1 MFVNKKL
8 LVKNINSI
16 FAIELNHYLYAYL
29 AQYITSSI

>member
-1 MFVNKKL
+1 MFISKKL
-8 LVKNINSI
+8 LILNINSI